1 MERDTMDRYNST
13 KMAGIFGMFGNIFL
27 LIIKGIVGFAS
38 HSQAMIADAANS
50 AGDIFASLMTFVGNR
65 IASEPGD
72 KSHNFGHG
80 KAEYI
85 FSLFISISMIFV
97 SAKLLYDSTI
107 SLIYRDTFTFSW
119 FLVAVC
125 IATILV
131 KLFLFLYT
139 YRLSKKYNNILLEAN
154 MKDHRNDCIVT
165 TFTLISILLSL
176 LHIYWFDGI
185 VGIGISIWICYTG
198 VKIFVE
204 SYNVLMDI
212 SVDATTE
219 KMILDLAHSY
229 KEIKKLDDISSA
241 PVGYQYIIVL
251 TIYVDG
257 NMTTFD
263 SHSLADSLE
272 QDITN
277 LDKVYKTIIHVN
289 PM

>member
-1 MERDTMDRYNST
+1 MNRYDST
-13 KMAGIFGMFGNIFL
+13 KRAGICGILGNIFL

-38 HSQAMIADAANS
+38 NSQAMIADAANS
-50 AGDIFASLMTFVGNR
+50 AGDIFASLMTFIGNR

-72 KSHNFGHG
+72 KTHNFGHG

-97 SAKLLYDSTI
+97 AAKLLYDSTI
-107 SLIYRDTFTFSW
+107 SLIFKETFTFSW

-125 IATILV
+125 IATIIV
-131 KLFLFLYT
+131 KLILFLYT
-139 YRLSKKYNNILLEAN
+139 YHLSKKYKNILLEAN

-176 LHIYWFDGI
+176 LNIFWFDGV

-198 VKIFVE
+198 VKIFIE

-212 SVDATTE
+212 SIDADTE

-229 KEIKKLDDISSA
+229 KDIKKLDDISST

-257 NMTTFD
+257 NMSTFD
-263 SHSLADSLE
+263 SHDLADSLE
-272 QDITN
+272 HDITK
-277 LDKVYKTIIHVN
+277 LDKIYKTIIHVN
-289 PM
+289 PI

>member
-1 MERDTMDRYNST
+1 MDRYNST

-107 SLIYRDTFTFSW
+107 SLFYRDTFTFSW

-289 PM
+289 PI

>member
-1 MERDTMDRYNST
+1 MMDRYNST

-289 PM
+289 PI

>member
-1 MERDTMDRYNST
+1 MDRYNST
-13 KMAGIFGMFGNIFL
+13 KKAGIFGIFGNIFL
-27 LIIKGIVGFAS
+27 LIIKGMVGFAS

-50 AGDIFASLMTFVGNR
+50 AGDIFASLMTFIGNR
-65 IASEPGD
+65 IASEPRD

-125 IATILV
+125 ITTILV

-139 YRLSKKYNNILLEAN
+139 YHLSKKYDNILLKAN

-198 VKIFVE
+198 VKIFME

-212 SVDATTE
+212 SVDANTE

-229 KEIKKLDDISSA
+229 KEIKKLDDISST

-272 QDITN
+272 QDITG